1 MTQDIKAMIQVE
13 VAKAVKASAASPEK
27 IEASIASLRLHV
39 GALDQ
44 EQSLRTATM
53 AQDLEQLEQSLL
65 GKNGAISAL
74 KRVTQD
80 IADKVEHGGVAYKK
94 YSFASP
100 EEFLKWMQRAMPRG
114 TPDYGLFVDI
124 FSLLHSLTSGTVTHS
139 EALKT
144 EHDQSKVHYKN
155 SLQSKVS
162 TSFDTNFP
170 DVFGTS
176 DLSGQRFGRAMDSHA
191 KWYDPDASQGLSVMI
206 DQELDRQ
213 YLAVVEM
220 IDAQLGG
227 TDLKYLAMDM
237 LNDSKRFFAETNRFI
252 EESYST
258 MKGGG
263 GLDEKEAWD
272 VTRACF
278 EQILTDIHASR
289 GVVKYTRVDKPLLH
303 VWGALKA
310 HEVMN
315 RYQKFKFK
323 DDPALTGILI
333 RFILK
338 HQKESA
344 ASKLLGRVGKLEVA
358 HNGLKQDFT
367 RFKTN
372 RPPGG
377 ASGP

>member
-1 MTQDIKAMIQVE
+1 
-13 VAKAVKASAASPEK
+13 
-27 IEASIASLRLHV
+27 
-39 GALDQ
+39 
-44 EQSLRTATM
+44 
-53 AQDLEQLEQSLL
+53 
-65 GKNGAISAL
+65 
-74 KRVTQD
+74 
-80 IADKVEHGGVAYKK
+80 
-94 YSFASP
+94 
-100 EEFLKWMQRAMPRG
+100 
-114 TPDYGLFVDI
+114 
-124 FSLLHSLTSGTVTHS
+124 VTHS

-144 EHDQSKVHYKN
+144 EHDQTKVHYKN

-176 DLSGQRFGRAMDSHA
+176 DMSGQRFGKAMDAHD
-191 KWYDPDASQGLSVMI
+191 KWYDPDSSQGLSVMI
-206 DQELDRQ
+206 DREIDRQ

-220 IDAQLGG
+220 IDTQLGG

-278 EQILTDIHASR
+278 EQVLTDIHASR
-289 GVVKYTRVDKPLLH
+289 GVVKYTRVEKPLLH

-310 HEVMN
+310 HEVMT

-344 ASKLLGRVGKLEVA
+344 ASKMLTRVAKVEVA
-358 HNGLKQDFT
+358 HNSLKQDF
-367 RFKTN
+367 N
-372 RPPGG
+372 RLKASRSTAGG
-377 ASGP
+377 ASGA